1 MASGYNRQ
9 LEPEDIDSRTVDQR
23 NNGGGGEP
31 DARPRKPSATAATPN
46 GIAVLKL
53 KDELPDVED
62 KVVPVTAP
70 PPPPQSRRASTKD
83 RHTKVEGRGR
93 RVRMPAACAAR
104 IFQLTRELGHK
115 SDGETIKW
123 LLEHAEPAIISATG
137 TGTVPAIAMSV
148 NGSLKIPTTAA
159 DGDGDEMKKKRR
171 RPANSE
177 FVDINPNGAVTS
189 TSTVLSPLMASAP
202 MQALVP
208 MWAIPANAAQT
219 FWVIPPA
226 TAIAAPSNQPQIWA
240 VQANTTPLIN
250 VSARPISSYVA
261 SMQPSP
267 SIASKTPFPEVC
279 PLAISSTTTTTS
291 SSLGVKVENSS
302 SVSVPS
308 SSSARSSATKTPQL
322 LRDFSLEIL
331 DKKELPFMAKH
342 QAPSKH

>member
-31 DARPRKPSATAATPN
+31 HARPGKPSATAATPN
-46 GIAVLKL
+46 GIAVLIL
-53 KDELPDVED
+53 KDELADFED

-70 PPPPQSRRASTKD
+70 PPPPQQRRASTKD

-159 DGDGDEMKKKRR
+159 DYDGDEMKKKRR

-208 MWAIPANAAQT
+208 MWAIPANAAPT

-267 SIASKTPFPEVC
+267 IIASKTPLPEVC
-279 PLAISSTTTTTS
+279 PLTISSTTTSTS
-291 SSLGVKVENSS
+291 SSMGVKAEKSS

-308 SSSARSSATKTPQL
+308 SSSARSSTTKTPQL

-331 DKKELPFMAKH
+331 HKKELPFMAKH